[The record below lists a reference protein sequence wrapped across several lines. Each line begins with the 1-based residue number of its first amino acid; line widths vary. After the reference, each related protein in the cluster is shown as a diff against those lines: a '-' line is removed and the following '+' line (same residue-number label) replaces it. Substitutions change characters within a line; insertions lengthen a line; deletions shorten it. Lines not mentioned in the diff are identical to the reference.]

1 MKDME
6 HRFEANTVL
15 LESRFHTTLLD
26 STDASFERGHQ
37 AMAFLYSEAA
47 HEFDGGKGVF
57 LLDWEVLLRWVNV
70 LEQRKANEHARQK
83 EEPRQEVLRARAEA
97 HPPSPAYV
105 PEDPPEG
112 EAGEEQAEDEAT
124 DEEYG
129 SWEFSV
135 TPPRLVFTWCFNE
148 QV

>member
-37 AMAFLYSEAA
+37 AMAFLYSEVA

-57 LLDWEVLLRWVNV
+57 LPD
-70 LEQRKANEHARQK
+70 
-83 EEPRQEVLRARAEA
+83 
-97 HPPSPAYV
+97 
-105 PEDPPEG
+105 
-112 EAGEEQAEDEAT
+112 
-124 DEEYG
+124 
-129 SWEFSV
+129 
-135 TPPRLVFTWCFNE
+135 
-148 QV
+148 